1 MKNKVVGVKFTP
13 YSGGEPQGKTYHYKV
28 PSHIE
33 VKKGDVVLVS
43 THSENKSNLANHEVF
58 SNFNGAQVTEVFKS
72 ESEFMMEASGNVKKP
87 SKFIVAVLTDE
98 VKDYILL
105 DTEEKARQE
114 AEKKIEKRI
123 KQLDR
128 EQLLKNYLR
137 VTKDEELKKLMVTA
151 GYSVEE

>member
-13 YSGGEPQGKTYHYKV
+13 YAGGEPQGKTYHYKV
-28 PSHIE
+28 PGHIE

-43 THSENKSNLANHEVF
+43 THSESKHNLTNNEVF

-72 ESEFMMEASGNVKKP
+72 ESEFMMEASGNAKKP

-98 VKDYILL
+98 VKDYVLL
-105 DTEEKARQE
+105 DAEEKARQE

-137 VTKDEELKKLMVTA
+137 VTKDEELKKLMITA
-151 GYSVEE
+151 GYSIEE